1 MCEQTKTTVRMF
13 GCLHTYRREQ
23 GLEPKV
29 EMTLPVAGCT
39 ALELAREL
47 ELPLEKVEAVFIN
60 HLVYPLDHHVSPG
73 DRVAFIPTGV
83 PGPYRLLIG
92 IASGKTQQQT
102 PDSP

>member
-1 MCEQTKTTVRMF
+1 MCEHVKTTVRMF
-13 GCLHTYRREQ
+13 GALHTFRREH

-29 EMTLPVAGCT
+29 DMTIPPTGCT

-47 ELPLEKVEAVFIN
+47 ELPLEKIEAVFVN
-60 HLVYPLDHHVSPG
+60 HLVYPLDHRIQPG

-92 IASGKTQQQT
+92 IASGKSSHQT
-102 PDSP
+102 SDSP